1 MKKIIAFLT
10 INMFLFVFNNLE
22 VNAECTY
29 TEKASLNKIA
39 ANVKV
44 NYEIDKK
51 TTKLSDLGIPA
62 EDPEAVSIEYLLKLN
77 ITNLSKEV
85 YITGEESKTGETFS
99 KNYNDLV
106 DGLATITYNDVSF
119 IRKYTFKL
127 YGSNESACPGEVL
140 KTFYLTL
147 PMYNP
152 YYIYCSEDTDYYL
165 CKEFITNEVTEEQFF
180 TKYND
185 YISKDEV
192 KKEDLKEE
200 SNKWYD
206 EVIEFVL
213 KNKIY
218 FILVMVLIGASFGI
232 YIYRKTKRQ
241 KELGLWEK
249 SLYYCF
255 YYFL

>member
-10 INMFLFVFNNLE
+10 INIFLFVFNNLE

-39 ANVKV
+39 ANVKM

-51 TTKLSDLGIPA
+51 TTKLADLGIPA

-106 DGLATITYNDVSF
+106 DGLSTITYNDVSF

-140 KTFYLTL
+140 KTFYLML
-147 PMYNP
+147 
-152 YYIYCSEDTDYYL
+152 IS
-165 CKEFITNEVTEEQFF
+165 FF
-180 TKYND
+180 
-185 YISKDEV
+185 
-192 KKEDLKEE
+192 L
-200 SNKWYD
+200 
-206 EVIEFVL
+206 
-213 KNKIY
+213 
-218 FILVMVLIGASFGI
+218 AH
-232 YIYRKTKRQ
+232 
-241 KELGLWEK
+241 
-249 SLYYCF
+249 
-255 YYFL
+255 

>member
-1 MKKIIAFLT
+1 
-10 INMFLFVFNNLE
+10 
-22 VNAECTY
+22 
-29 TEKASLNKIA
+29 
-39 ANVKV
+39 
-44 NYEIDKK
+44 
-51 TTKLSDLGIPA
+51 
-62 EDPEAVSIEYLLKLN
+62 
-77 ITNLSKEV
+77 
-85 YITGEESKTGETFS
+85 
-99 KNYNDLV
+99 
-106 DGLATITYNDVSF
+106 
-119 IRKYTFKL
+119 
-127 YGSNESACPGEVL
+127 
-140 KTFYLTL
+140 
-147 PMYNP
+147 MYNP

-185 YISKDEV
+185 YISKEEV

-241 KELGLWEK
+241 KELGL
-249 SLYYCF
+249 
-255 YYFL
+255 